1 MADLSSI
8 KILDEAPTTNY
19 EVMPDGWYV
28 AEVIESDFQ
37 TSDKGNRYLGLTF
50 QINDDNGSG
59 QFIGRRVW
67 AILNLEHP
75 TGDVRKRAQM
85 DYSSLVRSLKLARA
99 GDENATVKDSVE
111 LHGIPVD
118 IRLMRKDSEGYGPKS
133 EIKQYRTSSGAAT
146 PPQKTQAGN
155 GSSNGRP
162 WES

>member
-8 KILDEAPTTNY
+8 KILDLPPAAEY
-19 EVMPDGWYV
+19 KVMPDGWYD

-37 TSDKGNRYLGLTF
+37 TSAKGHRYLGLTF
-50 QINDDNGSG
+50 KINDDGGSG
-59 QFIGRRVW
+59 QSIGRRVW
-67 AILNLEHP
+67 AIFNLEHP
-75 TGDVRKRAQM
+75 TDDVKKRAQV

-111 LHGIPVD
+111 MHGIPVG
-118 IRLMRKDSEGYGPKS
+118 IKLKRKDDPEFGPKS
-133 EIKQYRTSSGAAT
+133 EIVQYRISDGAAT
-146 PPQKTQAGN
+146 PPTVAGN